1 MKKGR
6 TEKLNTSSQIKELT
20 IMAKRKAEY
29 DAAEKN
35 NKTPRKN
42 LAEQKDF
49 SAEFAQEENP
59 AKAKNRNSKHGR
71 EGRMNDER

>member
-1 MKKGR
+1 
-6 TEKLNTSSQIKELT
+6 
-20 IMAKRKAEY
+20 MAKRKAEF

-35 NKTPRKN
+35 NQTPRKN

-49 SAEFAQEENP
+49 SAEFAQDENP
-59 AKAKNRNSKHGR
+59 AKGKNRNSKHGR

>member
-1 MKKGR
+1 
-6 TEKLNTSSQIKELT
+6 
-20 IMAKRKAEY
+20 MAKRKAEY
-29 DAAEKN
+29 DAADKN

-49 SAEFAQEENP
+49 SAEFAQEEDP